1 MGIVWNR
8 VRLNM
13 EIPSGR
19 LLQQHKVGLEELPVE
34 VQRQRRVQEHPEEKW
49 PRRRVARACK
59 WPADGSIGDEQI
71 LQAG

>member
-8 VRLNM
+8 VRLSM
-13 EIPSGR
+13 EVPSGR
-19 LLQQHKVGLEELPVE
+19 LLQQHKVGLKELPAE
-34 VQRQRRVQEHPEEKW
+34 VQRQRRVQEHPEEQW
-49 PRRRVARACK
+49 PRRRVVRACK